1 MSDAL
6 TLRGNDSAW
15 VAAIADDELRRHYHL
30 RSFDD
35 RGWQPVVVPSHWST
49 QPGFDT
55 TDGPVLYRT
64 GFEATLTSP
73 NERVWL
79 VFDGLMYQGDIWL
92 DEQYMGATEG
102 YFFRHSVEITAA
114 LAERTEHLL
123 ALEVACPPQLDP
135 QAKRSLTGAFQPG
148 VPVTNPGGIW
158 RPVRI
163 ERTGPVRA
171 RSLRVRCIEATE
183 FEARLSL
190 SCELETDAPR
200 AATVVTTVVAPDGS
214 TATTASTDRE
224 LADGS
229 NLVEWNVDIAEPQRW
244 WPHSLGDQPL
254 YEVQVEVVIDGEVS
268 HRLVRSTGLRVV
280 SMHDFVVHINGEPL
294 FLKGAVHSPS
304 HLDLAGT
311 SPEAIAA
318 DVHMAR
324 DAGLDMLRLQAH
336 VTRPEFYDAADRAG
350 LVIWQDLPLT
360 GGYARSVKDQAIRQA
375 GRAVDM
381 LAHHPSVVLWCAHD
395 NPDLRLDRSGEPSGG
410 SADSPLASARRASR
424 PLRPSWNRTV
434 LDRAV
439 RKALTAADPSRPAI
453 PHSGADPQPPRF
465 APTPRHLWFGWETPL
480 ARLATFIGRNANAAQ
495 FVSAFGAKSV
505 PAHLD
510 ISSASPWPSVDLADF
525 CEPDPETSP
534 EGDLRL
540 LSQWTPLRSHSN
552 DREWALG
559 TQEHQAMVVRD
570 TVETLR
576 RLKYRPAGGFAVSR
590 LTDPGPLVSTS
601 LTDHERAPKLAF
613 VALKKVCAPV
623 IVVADRLPD
632 RVRPNSP
639 VALDVHV
646 VSDLRH
652 RIEHARVDAVVAWD
666 DDDYRTGWSGD
677 IEADACV
684 RVGLV
689 RFVTPAV
696 PGTLTV
702 TLKLTVDGE
711 VLSTFDDRTTIFRP

>member
-1 MSDAL
+1 
-6 TLRGNDSAW
+6 
-15 VAAIADDELRRHYHL
+15 
-30 RSFDD
+30 
-35 RGWQPVVVPSHWST
+35 
-49 QPGFDT
+49 
-55 TDGPVLYRT
+55 
-64 GFEATLTSP
+64 
-73 NERVWL
+73 
-79 VFDGLMYQGDIWL
+79 
-92 DEQYMGATEG
+92 
-102 YFFRHSVEITAA
+102 
-114 LAERTEHLL
+114 
-123 ALEVACPPQLDP
+123 
-135 QAKRSLTGAFQPG
+135 
-148 VPVTNPGGIW
+148 
-158 RPVRI
+158 
-163 ERTGPVRA
+163 
-171 RSLRVRCIEATE
+171 
-183 FEARLSL
+183 
-190 SCELETDAPR
+190 
-200 AATVVTTVVAPDGS
+200 
-214 TATTASTDRE
+214 
-224 LADGS
+224 
-229 NLVEWNVDIAEPQRW
+229 
-244 WPHSLGDQPL
+244 
-254 YEVQVEVVIDGEVS
+254 
-268 HRLVRSTGLRVV
+268 
-280 SMHDFVVHINGEPL
+280 
-294 FLKGAVHSPS
+294 
-304 HLDLAGT
+304 
-311 SPEAIAA
+311 
-318 DVHMAR
+318 
-324 DAGLDMLRLQAH
+324 
-336 VTRPEFYDAADRAG
+336 
-350 LVIWQDLPLT
+350 
-360 GGYARSVKDQAIRQA
+360 
-375 GRAVDM
+375 
-381 LAHHPSVVLWCAHD
+381 VVLWCAHD

-559 TQEHQAMVVRD
+559 TQEHQAMVVRN